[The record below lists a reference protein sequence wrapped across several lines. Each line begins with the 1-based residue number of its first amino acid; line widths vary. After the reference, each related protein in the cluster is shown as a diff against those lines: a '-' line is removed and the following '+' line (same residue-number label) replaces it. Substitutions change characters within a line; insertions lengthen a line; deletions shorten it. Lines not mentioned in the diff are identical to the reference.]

1 MKSDDRQNEEP
12 KDGVRD
18 AAEEERMIRIMQYC
32 DGVLPAR
39 EAALVADE
47 IARDPEAARLA
58 SEMSAGANA
67 ARAAWGSIDL
77 GPVPFEL
84 ARRVTQSARE
94 PVRSQRAAVSID
106 WRMAASLVVGIALG
120 MLALLIAQHGGDQG
134 LRLAGSDKLQNEALV
149 LRSEWQPA
157 LMSALAKDPETASV
171 VFNDASGGDN
181 AVRVARWFDTAAG
194 LRCAEFAKST
204 SGAVTAGGIACRKP
218 DGGWDVIEQAR

>member
-1 MKSDDRQNEEP
+1 MQSDERQNDEP
-12 KDGVRD
+12 KDGERD

-58 SEMSAGANA
+58 AEMSAGANA
-67 ARAAWGSIDL
+67 ARTAWGDVDS

-94 PVRSQRAAVSID
+94 PIQGRRSAVTVD

-120 MLALLIAQHGGDQG
+120 MLALLVAQHGGDQG
-134 LRLAGSDKLQNEALV
+134 LRLAGSERLQNEVQVSQAD
-149 LRSEWQPA
+149 WQPA
-157 LMSALAKDPETASV
+157 LMSALTKDPETASIA
-171 VFNDASGGDN
+171 FNDASGES
-181 AVRVARWFDTAAG
+181 AIHVARWFNTAAG

-218 DGGWDVIEQAR
+218 DGGWDVIEQPR